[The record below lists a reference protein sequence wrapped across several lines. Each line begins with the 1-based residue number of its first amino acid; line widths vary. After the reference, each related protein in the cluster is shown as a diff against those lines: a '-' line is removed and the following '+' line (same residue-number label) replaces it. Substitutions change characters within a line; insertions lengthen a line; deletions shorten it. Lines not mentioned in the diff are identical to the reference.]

1 MYLQEAL
8 EMICRR
14 RTLPV
19 KDYTFVVSDMSVLV
33 ALDRTVASLQG
44 KTDLLLVKKEMVPN
58 LGVNVAKPAG
68 SSADPNCTFLL
79 LSLYLGR
86 SG

>member
-8 EMICRR
+8 DIVCHRR
-14 RTLPV
+14 KLPA
-19 KDYTFVVSDMSVLV
+19 KDYTFLVSDMSVLV

-58 LGVNVAKPAG
+58 LGVPVAKPAG
-68 SSADPNCTFLL
+68 SSADPNCQ
-79 LSLYLGR
+79 
-86 SG
+86 